1 VLDIIVIGGGP
12 IGSQVAYRLAEMGR
26 SVAVVEKRGG
36 IGQKPCCTGIIS
48 QECVSAFKIPPQVI
62 LKQTFSA
69 NLFSPAGETI
79 KINRQETRICVVDRP
94 LFDRVLAE
102 RAQDVGAIYHLN
114 SLAEHITICRD
125 RVKVE
130 IEKCG
135 KRWPMEA
142 QCAVLAAGFN
152 ASLVKELG
160 FGRVS
165 YFAAGAQAEVELNRV
180 DEIEVYLSQLL
191 SPGFFSWL
199 VPTSNGKGM
208 VGLLTHLRPGLRL
221 QAVLARLESQ
231 GKVKQGDHQI
241 KYGGIPLKPLRRT
254 RSDRL
259 LVVGDAAG
267 QVKPTTGGGLYFGL
281 LCADIAADTLHH
293 ALTTGN
299 LSARSLLPY
308 EKGWR
313 KKLGQEL
320 RVEYF
325 ARRCYEHLSDRQINR
340 IFGRISSAGIASSLL
355 QNKEVAFDWHGKLL
369 LTALKLGVL
378 SEIKRVL
385 HLP

>member
-12 IGSQVAYRLAEMGR
+12 IGSQVAYRLAAVGR
-26 SVAVVEKRGG
+26 SVAVVEKREG

-48 QECVSAFKIPPQVI
+48 QECVSAFGIPPRVI
-62 LKQTFSA
+62 LKQTYCA

-79 KINRQETRICVVDRP
+79 KINRPETRVCVVDRP
-94 LFDRVLAE
+94 EFDRVLAE
-102 RAQDVGAIYHLN
+102 RAQNAGTIYHLS
-114 SLAEHITICRD
+114 SLAEHITVYQD
-125 RVKVE
+125 RVIVDME
-130 IEKCG
+130 NCG
-135 KRWPMEA
+135 RRRHLEA
-142 QCAVLAAGFN
+142 QCAVLATGFN
-152 ASLVKELG
+152 ANLVKELG

-165 YFAAGAQAEVELNRV
+165 YFAAGAQTEVELDGV
-180 DEIEVYLSQLL
+180 EEIEVYLSQFL

-221 QAVLARLESQ
+221 QEVLARLETQ
-231 GKVKQGDHQI
+231 GKIKQGNHQI
-241 KYGGIPLKPLRRT
+241 KYGGIPLKPLIRT
-254 RSDRL
+254 RGDRL

-281 LCADIAADTLHH
+281 LCADIAADTLHQ

-313 KKLGQEL
+313 KKLGCEL

-325 ARRCYEHLSDRQINR
+325 VRRCYEHLSDRQINR
-340 IFGRISSAGIASSLL
+340 IFGRINSAGIASSLL
-355 QNKEVAFDWHGKLL
+355 QNKQIAFDWHGRLL
-369 LTALKLGVL
+369 LTALRQGVW